1 MFDDET
7 GGIRNDALCLHDI
20 RLANHSRT
28 DLAYWAVLLRW
39 PYVTMAVF
47 KTQVNRD
54 MDMDVYIYTVYIY
67 IYTVIIYI
75 ITYVHMCIY
84 IYNHI
89 YMYTV

>member
-28 DLAYWAVLLRW
+28 DLAYWAVVLRW

-54 MDMDVYIYTVYIY
+54 MDMDVYTYIYILYIY
-67 IYTVIIYI
+67 IYTQLL
-75 ITYVHMCIY
+75 
-84 IYNHI
+84 
-89 YMYTV
+89 